1 MLVSDLLK
9 GVSLEDPSP
18 EELLTGWIEQIDN
31 QCSDLA
37 VVNCRGCISDSA
49 SPAPDAR

>member
-18 EELLTGWIEQIDN
+18 EELLTGWIETDRQ
-31 QCSDLA
+31 
-37 VVNCRGCISDSA
+37 
-49 SPAPDAR
+49 PM